1 MRRRRILVLF
11 ADEWDRTM
19 AARHAGGH
27 EFAFEGFDLFRFPGN
42 ARLFSFDIF
51 RFVDRLA
58 RRYGRS
64 GIDGIVTS
72 DEQFGP
78 VAASLLAE
86 RLGLAHTPLEAVLA
100 AQHKYY
106 ARQAFERELPECNA
120 RFGLVGRDF
129 RRTRELPLA
138 FPFYIKPVKAAY
150 SVLAR
155 RIESWAELDRH
166 ARFSWF
172 EQAIIERLVR
182 PFGDVMRARSDF
194 EVEPFSLI
202 AEEIV
207 DGAQVT
213 VNGFAREGRITMLGV
228 VDSLMYPGTDQFQRF
243 QYPSALPRA
252 VQASAE
258 DAARRALAA
267 VGFTHGMFNVEL
279 RVCAATGHPKVIEI
293 IPRAAGQFYDLFE
306 RVDGYNLFD
315 ALVALE
321 TGEEPRIRRREGAS
335 AVAASFVMRDLA
347 GEGLGRWP
355 RRGEIGQLRARHP
368 GARIMFYPK
377 RGADLRREMKW
388 LGSYRYGVVNLGAG
402 SAGELQGAYDRIHRE
417 VAFHPRAR
425 EAQRARAALGEA
437 SAD

>member
-11 ADEWDRTM
+11 ADEWDRSM
-19 AARHAGGH
+19 AARHGAAD
-27 EFAFEGFDLFRFPGN
+27 FAFEGFDLFRFPGN
-42 ARLFSFDIF
+42 ARLFTFDIF

-58 RRYGRS
+58 RRYARAGL
-64 GIDGIVTS
+64 DGIVTS

-78 VAASLLAE
+78 VAASLLGE
-86 RLGLAHTPLEAVLA
+86 RLGLAHTPLEAVIT

-106 ARQAFERELPECNA
+106 ARQAFERALPECNP
-120 RFGLVGRDF
+120 RFGLLGRDF
-129 RRTRELPLA
+129 RRTREVPLA
-138 FPFYIKPVKAAY
+138 FPFYVKPVKAAF

-155 RIESWAELDRH
+155 RVDSYGELDRH

-182 PFGDVMRARSDF
+182 PFGDVMRRRSAFD
-194 EVEPFSLI
+194 VEPFSLI

-207 DGAQVT
+207 DGTQVT
-213 VNGFAREGRITMLGV
+213 VNGFARDGAITMLGV

-243 QYPSALPRA
+243 QYPSALPPA
-252 VQASAE
+252 WQAGAE

-293 IPRAAGQFYDLFE
+293 NPRAAGQFYDLFE

-321 TGEEPRIRRREGAS
+321 AGEEPRIRRREGPS

-347 GEGLGRWP
+347 GAGLGRWP
-355 RRGEIGQLRARHP
+355 ERGEIAALRARHP
-368 GARIMFYPK
+368 EARLMFYLK

-388 LGSYRYGVVNLGAG
+388 LGSYRYGIANLGAR
-402 SAGELQGAYDRIHRE
+402 SPGELFAAYDRIHRE
-417 VAFHPRAR
+417 VGFHPRGQEVAR
-425 EAQRARAALGEA
+425 VVRPLGEA
-437 SAD
+437 TAD

>member
-243 QYPSALPRA
+243 QYPSALPHA
-252 VQASAE
+252 VQANAE

-293 IPRAAGQFYDLFE
+293 NPRAAGQFYDLFE

-355 RRGEIGQLRARHP
+355 RRGEIAALRSRHP
-368 GARIMFYPK
+368 EALIMFYLK

-388 LGSYRYGVVNLGAG
+388 LGSYRYGIVNLGAR
-402 SAGELQGAYDRIHRE
+402 SAGELLRAYDRIHRE
-417 VAFHPRAR
+417 VAFHPRAH
-425 EAQRARAALGEA
+425 EADAALGEA

>member
-1 MRRRRILVLF
+1 MKRRRILVLF
-11 ADEWDRTM
+11 PDEWDRSM
-19 AARHAGGH
+19 AARRAGGH
-27 EFAFEGFDLFRFPGN
+27 EFVFAGFDLFRFPGN
-42 ARLFSFDIF
+42 ARLFTFDVF

-58 RRYGRS
+58 RRFG
-64 GIDGIVTS
+64 GAGLDGIVTS

-86 RLGLAHTPLEAVLA
+86 RLGLPRTPLPAILA

-106 ARQAFERELPECNA
+106 ARRAFERELPECNP
-120 RFGLVGRDF
+120 RFGLLRRDF
-129 RRTRELPLA
+129 RRAREVPLA
-138 FPFYIKPVKAAY
+138 FPFYVKPVKAAF

-155 RIESWAELDRH
+155 RVDSWAELDRH

-172 EQAIIERLVR
+172 ERAIIERLVR
-182 PFGDVMRARSDF
+182 PFGQVMRERSDF

-207 DGAQVT
+207 DGAQIT
-213 VNGFAREGRITMLGV
+213 VNGFAREGRVTMLGV

-243 QYPSALPRA
+243 QYPSALPPA
-252 VQASAE
+252 WQAGAE
-258 DAARRALAA
+258 DVARRALAA

-279 RVCAATGHPKVIEI
+279 RLCAATGHAKVIEI
-293 IPRAAGQFYDLFE
+293 NPRAAGQFYDLFE

-321 TGEEPRIRRREGAS
+321 SGEEPRVRRREGRDAL
-335 AVAASFVMRDLA
+335 AASFVMRDLA

-355 RRGEIGQLRARHP
+355 ARGEIAGLRARHP
-368 GARIMFYPK
+368 GARLMFYPK

-388 LGSYRYGVVNLGAG
+388 LGSYRYGVVNLGAR
-402 SAGELQGAYDRIHRE
+402 SAPELFAAYDRIHRD
-417 VAFHPRAR
+417 VGFHPHGVAGFPVA
-425 EAQRARAALGEA
+425 EELGEA
-437 SAD
+437 AD